1 MTRYR
6 AVFPN
11 RYIGVR
17 AVALWLVLVVAPLSW
32 SADLEPDR
40 ADVLY
45 HRYEGDNATID
56 GPALLVRKRLGKQ
69 FAVTGKYY
77 VDSVSS
83 ASIDVVLTA
92 SPYTEER
99 KEAGLGVE
107 YVNGKTR
114 VTAGASNSDEHDF
127 TARSAY
133 FAVTQDLFGDLT
145 TVTLSYGRGDDQV
158 RRVNDDN
165 FEEDVDRQIY
175 GLGISQIITPKL
187 ILGTTIEGITDEGY
201 LNNPYRRVRYVD
213 PTNAQFGYSFQDER
227 YPDTRSSIAVALRGR
242 YFLDYRAAVHGEYR
256 YFTDTWDIVA
266 HTAEIGYTQPWRNN
280 LIFEARLRTYR
291 QSEASFY
298 SDLFSRVDEQN
309 FLARDKELSRFS
321 NTTLR
326 LGVSYQFAQNGWG
339 ILDRGSVNLT
349 YDRIAFDYENFRNAP
364 AGGPVG
370 EEPLF
375 AFDANVVQ
383 VYFSFWY

>member
-1 MTRYR
+1 MFHQVATQRLAR
-6 AVFPN
+6 VLRGTCACLL
-11 RYIGVR
+11 
-17 AVALWLVLVVAPLSW
+17 VALAPHALG
-32 SADLEPDR
+32 ADLAPDR

-77 VDSVSS
+77 VDTVTS

-114 VTAGASNSDEHDF
+114 VTAGASNSDENDF
-127 TARSAY
+127 TGRSAY
-133 FAVTQDLFGDLT
+133 LSISQDLFGDLT
-145 TVTLSYGRGDDQV
+145 TVTMSYGRGDDEV
-158 RRVNDDN
+158 RRVGDDN
-165 FEEDVDRQIY
+165 FEETVDRQIY
-175 GLGISQIITPKL
+175 GFGVSQIVTPKL
-187 ILGTTIEGITDEGY
+187 ILGMTVEGITDEGY
-201 LNNPYRRVRYVD
+201 LNNPYRRVRYLD
-213 PTNAQFGYSFQDER
+213 PSNAQFGYSFQDER
-227 YPDTRSSIAVALRGR
+227 YPNTRTSVAAALRGR
-242 YFLDYRAAVHGEYR
+242 YFLPYRAAIHGEYR
-256 YFTDTWDIVA
+256 YFSDTWDIVA
-266 HTAEIGYTQPWRNN
+266 HTAEVGYTHPWRDNF
-280 LIFEARLRTYR
+280 IFEAKLRSYR

-309 FLARDKELSRFS
+309 FLARDKELSSFS

-326 LGVSYQFAQNGWG
+326 LGVTYEFAKDGWG

-349 YDRIAFDYENFRNAP
+349 YDRIAFDYDNFRNAP

-375 AFDANVVQ
+375 TFDANVVQ
-383 VYFSFWY
+383 VFFSFWY